1 MAGSAKWRWSK
12 RCSASQRG
20 KRNVKQISEGGQE
33 RWTVT
38 GKRKIHAYI
47 ECSAGN
53 TSKVFKFFIPY
64 LMDKRKAYMCA
75 KCCAAAVG
83 RRWFAAHACNTA
95 DLINSVRK
103 NGVALD
109 RYGVTMHC
117 YAWLTVIFIVV
128 IVVVVRCNIDKQS
141 FLSYGLYKRHAPH
154 WWAVTGE
161 FMLQAACKYGKYG
174 WLCLVMKIF
183 RLLSRHVYK
192 MLVSAYVV
200 WI

>member
-1 MAGSAKWRWSK
+1 MHVNSSCHNEPNKVNCVGFRLAKWRGQRNDVEAK
-12 RCSASQRG
+12 DAPQASG
-20 KRNVKQISEGGQE
+20 ASVKQISEGGQE
-33 RWTVT
+33 RRTVT

-109 RYGVTMHC
+109 RYGVTMRC

-128 IVVVVRCNIDKQS
+128 IVVVVRSNIDKQS

-154 WWAVTGE
+154 
-161 FMLQAACKYGKYG
+161 
-174 WLCLVMKIF
+174 
-183 RLLSRHVYK
+183 
-192 MLVSAYVV
+192 
-200 WI
+200 